1 MMITTKGRNALKVM
15 IDLAQ
20 HEGEG
25 YISLSDIAERQKESV
40 KYLETSAAQ
49 LSQAG
54 LVVSARGK
62 SGGYKLARRAEEYSV
77 AEILLSGEGSLAPV
91 SCLVSGGCENAGT
104 CMTLPLF
111 KELDEVIM
119 NFLNSKTLKDL
130 ITSPQ
135 K

>member
-1 MMITTKGRNALKVM
+1 MITTKGRNALKVM

-25 YISLSDIAERQKESV
+25 FISLNDIAERQKESV
-40 KYLETSAAQ
+40 KYLESSASQLSAA
-49 LSQAG
+49 G
-54 LVVSARGK
+54 FVISARGK
-62 SGGYKLARRAEEYSV
+62 SGGYKLARPAEEYSV
-77 AEILLSGEGSLAPV
+77 AEILLKGEGSLAPV
-91 SCLVSGGCENAGT
+91 SCLISGCENAGT

-130 ITSPQ
+130 I
-135 K
+135 

>member
-1 MMITTKGRNALKVM
+1 MFITTKGRNALKIM
-15 IDLAQ
+15 IDLAR

-25 YISLSDIAERQKESV
+25 FISLGDIAERQKESL
-40 KYLETSAAQ
+40 KYLETSASQ
-49 LSQAG
+49 LSAAG

-62 SGGYKLARRAEEYSV
+62 SGGYKLARRAEEYTV
-77 AEILLSGEGSLAPV
+77 AEILVSGEGSLAPV
-91 SCLVSGGCENAGT
+91 QCIDSGCENAGT

-119 NFLNSKTLKDL
+119 NFLTSKTLKDL
-130 ITSPQ
+130 L

>member
-1 MMITTKGRNALKVM
+1 MMITTKGRNALKIMV
-15 IDLAQ
+15 DLAR

-25 YISLSDIAERQKESV
+25 YVSLADVADRQRESL
-40 KYLETSAAQ
+40 KYLESSASQ
-49 LSQAG
+49 LSAAG
-54 LVVSARGK
+54 LVTSARGK
-62 SGGYKLARRAEEYSV
+62 SGGYKLSRPAEQYTV

-91 SCLVSGGCENAGT
+91 QCIENGCENAGT
-104 CMTLPLF
+104 CQTLPLF

-130 ITSPQ
+130 L

>member
-1 MMITTKGRNALKVM
+1 M
-15 IDLAQ
+15 IDLAR

-25 YISLSDIAERQKESV
+25 YISLSDVAERQRESL
-40 KYLETSAAQ
+40 KYLEASASQ
-49 LSQAG
+49 LSSAG

-62 SGGYKLARRAEEYSV
+62 SGGYKLARSAEEYTV
-77 AEILLSGEGSLAPV
+77 AEILLTGEGTLSPV
-91 SCLVSGGCENAGT
+91 SCLDSGCENAGT

-119 NFLNSKTLKDL
+119 NFLTSKTLKDL
-130 ITSPQ
+130 L